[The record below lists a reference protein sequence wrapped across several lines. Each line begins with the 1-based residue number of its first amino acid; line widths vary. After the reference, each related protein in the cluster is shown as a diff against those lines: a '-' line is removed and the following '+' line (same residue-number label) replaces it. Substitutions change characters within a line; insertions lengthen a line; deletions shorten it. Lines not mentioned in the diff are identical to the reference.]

1 MSKAKK
7 EVETQVEDA
16 VEQVTEQAPVSIS
29 MNDLQ
34 TMYLAIKTSQER
46 GAFRVEEMQA
56 VGAVA
61 TKVRMF
67 IEQQV
72 EKETAEKE
80 STEN

>member
-7 EVETQVEDA
+7 EVETQVEDT

-80 STEN
+80 STEK

>member
-80 STEN
+80 STEK